1 MIKYKTE
8 EEIAVMRKGGK
19 IHARILKEVAKKVK
33 PGVKTDEL
41 NNYAEQLIDEAGCTA
56 SFLGYQPYDAKKPF
70 PAALCVSIN
79 EEIVH
84 GIPNDGN
91 DPASAQGYG
100 GRGKIL
106 FEGDIVSLD
115 MGLTFNNLITD
126 AAVTVPVGKVS
137 DDAATLI
144 RATHE
149 ALEAAI
155 RAMRLHGHIGDIGDA
170 VMHVAM
176 KYDFGVIEG
185 LSGHGVGY
193 SVHEDPMVP
202 NKAARGEGPELREG
216 LVIAIEPMLSLGSRD
231 IKRLSNGYTFITRD
245 KSLSAHFEHT
255 VAVTKNGIEVLTK
268 L

>member
-1 MIKYKTE
+1 MIRYKTE
-8 EEIAVMRKGGK
+8 EEIAIMREGGK

-41 NNYAEQLIDEAGCTA
+41 NSYAEQLIDEAGCTA
-56 SFLGYQPYDAKKPF
+56 SFLGYQSPDAKKPY

-91 DPASAQGYG
+91 E
-100 GRGKIL
+100 RIL

-115 MGLTFNNLITD
+115 MGLTYNGLITD
-126 AAVTVPVGKVS
+126 ASVTVPVGKVS
-137 DDAATLI
+137 KEATTLI
-144 RATHE
+144 QATRE
-149 ALEAAI
+149 ALDRGI
-155 RAMRLHGHIGDIGDA
+155 KAMQLHGHIGDIGDA
-170 VMHVAM
+170 VMQVAM
-176 KYDFGVIEG
+176 KYNFGIIEG

-193 SVHEDPMVP
+193 DVHEEPFVP
-202 NKAARGEGPELREG
+202 NRAKRGEGPELREG

-231 IKRLSNGYTFITRD
+231 IRRLSDGYTYITRD

-255 VAVTKNGIEVLTK
+255 VVVGYDGKIEILTK
-268 L
+268 M

>member
-8 EEIAVMRKGGK
+8 EEIAIMREGGK

-33 PGVKTDEL
+33 PGVKTDAL
-41 NNYAEQLIDEAGCTA
+41 NTYAEQLIDEAGCTA
-56 SFLGYQPYDAKKPF
+56 SFLGYQPYDAKKPY

-84 GIPNDGN
+84 GIPNE
-91 DPASAQGYG
+91 G
-100 GRGKIL
+100 GRIL

-115 MGLTFNNLITD
+115 LGLTYKNFITD
-126 AAVTVPVGKVS
+126 AALTVPVGKIS
-137 DDAATLI
+137 KEAETLV
-144 RATHE
+144 RATKE
-149 ALEAAI
+149 ALDRAI
-155 RAMRLHGHIGDIGDA
+155 VAMRPHGHIGDIGDA
-170 VMHVAM
+170 IMQVAM
-176 KYDFGVIEG
+176 KYNLGIIEG

-193 SVHEDPMVP
+193 DVHEEPFVP
-202 NKAARGEGPELREG
+202 NKAERGEGPELKEG
-216 LVIAIEPMLSLGSRD
+216 LVIAIEPMFSLGSRD
-231 IKRLSNGYTFITRD
+231 IKRLSDGYTFITRD

>member
-8 EEIAVMRKGGK
+8 EEIAVMREGGK
-19 IHARILKEVAKKVK
+19 IHAKILKEVAKKIK
-33 PGVKTDEL
+33 PGVKTSAL
-41 NNYAEQLIDEAGCTA
+41 NSYAEQLIDEAGCTA
-56 SFLGYQPYDAKKPF
+56 AFLGYQPYDAKKPF

-84 GIPNDGN
+84 GIPNEGN
-91 DPASAQGYG
+91 D
-100 GRGKIL
+100 RIL

-115 MGLTFNNLITD
+115 LGLTYGSTSSPQAKPMITD
-126 AAVTVPVGKVS
+126 AAITIPVGKINKE
-137 DDAATLI
+137 AQTLV
-144 RATHE
+144 RATKE
-149 ALEAAI
+149 ALDRAI
-155 RAMRLHGHIGDIGDA
+155 RAMQPHGHIGDIGDA
-170 VMHVAM
+170 IMQVAI
-176 KYDFGVIEG
+176 KYGFGVIEG

-202 NKAARGEGPELREG
+202 NKAKRGEGPELREG
-216 LVIAIEPMLSLGSRD
+216 MVIAIEPMFSLGSRD

>member
-8 EEIAVMRKGGK
+8 EEIAIMRKGGK

-41 NNYAEQLIDEAGCTA
+41 NSYAEQLIDEAGCTA
-56 SFLGYQPYDAKKPF
+56 SFLGYQTYDAKKPF

-84 GIPNDGN
+84 GIPNEG
-91 DPASAQGYG
+91 G
-100 GRGKIL
+100 GRIL

-115 MGLTFNNLITD
+115 LGVTYKGFVTD
-126 AAVTVPVGKVS
+126 AALTVPVGKISKEAEILVK
-137 DDAATLI
+137 ATK
-144 RATHE
+144 E
-149 ALEAAI
+149 ALDRAI
-155 RAMRLHGHIGDIGDA
+155 VAMRPHGHIGDIGDA
-170 VMHVAM
+170 VMQVAM
-176 KYDFGVIEG
+176 KYDFGVVEG

-193 SVHEDPMVP
+193 DVHEEPYVP
-202 NKAARGEGPELREG
+202 NKAKRGEGPELREG

-231 IKRLSNGYTFITRD
+231 IKRLSNGWTFRTAD

-255 VAVTKNGIEVLTK
+255 VAVTKNGIEILTK

>member
-8 EEIAVMRKGGK
+8 EEIAIMREGGK
-19 IHARILKEVAKKVK
+19 IHARILREVAKKVK
-33 PGVKTDEL
+33 PGIKTDLL
-41 NNYAEQLIDEAGCTA
+41 NSYAEQLIDEAECAA

-91 DPASAQGYG
+91 E
-100 GRGKIL
+100 RIL

-115 MGLTFNNLITD
+115 LGLTYQNFITD
-126 AAVTVPVGKVS
+126 ASITMPVGKIS
-137 DDAATLI
+137 KEAQALIQATK
-144 RATHE
+144 E
-149 ALEAAI
+149 ALDRAI
-155 RAMRLHGHIGDIGDA
+155 TAMHLHGHIGDIGDA
-170 VMHVAM
+170 IMQTAM
-176 KYDFGVIEG
+176 KYKLGIIEG

-193 SVHEDPMVP
+193 SVHEEPLVP
-202 NKAARGEGPELREG
+202 NRANQGEGPELHKG
-216 LVIAIEPMLSLGSRD
+216 LVIAIEPMFSLGSRD

-255 VAVTKNGIEVLTK
+255 VAVTRNGIEVLTK